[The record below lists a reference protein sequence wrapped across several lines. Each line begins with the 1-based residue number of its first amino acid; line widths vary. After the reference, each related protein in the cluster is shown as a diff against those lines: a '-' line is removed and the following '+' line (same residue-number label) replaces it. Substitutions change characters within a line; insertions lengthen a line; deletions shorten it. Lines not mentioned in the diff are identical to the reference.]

1 MIEAAAAA
9 AGSGLG
15 GLGGGI
21 GGAGSVRVTEL
32 GPPGGFQ
39 ADGPT
44 AARFQAAVERADV
57 GAVQGGGGLPPAVQ
71 GLFRSLDAINTQAAN
86 VADYART
93 AEASGGQLTPGEM
106 VQLTMRCQQF
116 MFECQLTSNIA
127 NRSSDGVQQLFKQQG

>member
-1 MIEAAAAA
+1 MMIETAAAAA
-9 AGSGLG
+9 SGG
-15 GLGGGI
+15 V
-21 GGAGSVRVTEL
+21 GGAGAVRVTEL

-39 ADGPT
+39 VDGPT
-44 AARFQAAVERADV
+44 AAKFQAAVERADV
-57 GAVQGGGGLPPAVQ
+57 GAVGGAGDLPPAVQ
-71 GLFRSLDAINTQAAN
+71 GLFRSLDAINVQAKD

>member
-1 MIEAAAAA
+1 MMIEAAAAA
-9 AGSGLG
+9 ATGSASGVG
-15 GLGGGI
+15 
-21 GGAGSVRVTEL
+21 GGAGAVRVTDL

-57 GAVQGGGGLPPAVQ
+57 GGVQGGGGLPPAVQ

>member
-9 AGSGLG
+9 AGSAAG
-15 GLGGGI
+15 GV
-21 GGAGSVRVTEL
+21 GGAGAVRVTEL

-57 GAVQGGGGLPPAVQ
+57 GAVEGGGLPPAVQ